1 MRSKSPTPLPYSQY
15 ICCKCI
21 IEGRGEILSLI
32 AFYKMF
38 LRDIKVKILINSWLF
53 FLFFFDVLSPTQH
66 MTDTFRFQ

>member
-1 MRSKSPTPLPYSQY
+1 MRSKSPAPLPYSQY

-21 IEGRGEILSLI
+21 MEGRGEILSLI

-38 LRDIKVKILINSWLF
+38 LRDIKVKIFINSWYFF
-53 FLFFFDVLSPTQH
+53 FLSDVLSPTQH

>member
-1 MRSKSPTPLPYSQY
+1 M
-15 ICCKCI
+15 
-21 IEGRGEILSLI
+21 EGRGQILSLI

-53 FLFFFDVLSPTQH
+53 FFFFFWYFPFFFFFFFDVLSPTQH